1 MKFFDTDWSCVFHW
15 LAVWEKLSP
24 AARRSYLSGA
34 ASVFAEDYGS
44 ELATVVESGLAA
56 AASPGRFK
64 PAPASVPFRAVLAQ
78 LAKFPLFD
86 QVPTR
91 QLLDDYT
98 RKHYV
103 RDESD
108 RIQSSWNQPA
118 WDSLAW
124 PKAFLNQPDVPVW
137 EKSYL
142 THVEVYGTQRSR
154 WSWSNEPKPPPKGT
168 WFADPETIEAARY
181 LVRAAMDSLPPL
193 PLNSLPTLLPERL
206 RLFLEPALK
215 ACLRYML
222 LYAALR
228 KETLEAV
235 ISVCPTVVHLRSRP
249 PAQAPRP
256 MPCSGLASPA
266 FLLEDMTRV
275 LAEAATG
282 ECRLNRGG
290 YGRRFFKI
298 MEDKFRQDFVALPA
312 WLGAHAEFARR
323 LSNAT
328 GCLVGLEFAK
338 DQHGRS
344 GKRLLQATPKGRR
357 WLAGSPADRLREL
370 LFELKRHDP
379 ERVSYYD
386 DGLELV
392 PGQIRFGVQDPDDFD
407 HLPWLDSIWRQS
419 PSDGCVPVNAFLD
432 YHARASHPLANPVVP
447 DAFRPH
453 LAFRYGSSRFV
464 LREENVEEFARELLA
479 LFFWGRLVPLGC
491 VEAGERDGGEV
502 CFRLSGA
509 GRFLF
514 GLTGELV
521 YGQPA
526 AEAAVVVQPNFEIV
540 FLHPNLNA
548 EIEFAPFAER
558 SGKGVGTLF
567 RLTRRQAM
575 RAASQ
580 GLTIESVLA
589 ALAKHSC
596 KAVPANVAAELR
608 GWFGACRSLR
618 MRRSVLIETGDRET
632 ALRVQRLLG
641 DRSAL
646 LGHTL
651 IEWRGAQI
659 DPALCKKLSEEGLF
673 LETLSG

>member
-1 MKFFDTDWSCVFHW
+1 MKSFDNDWNCVFRW
-15 LAVWEKLSP
+15 LAVWEELSP

-44 ELATVVESGLAA
+44 ELATVVESGLAEA
-56 AASPGRFK
+56 AAPGRFK
-64 PAPASVPFRAVLAQ
+64 PSAASVPFRALLAQ

-86 QVPTR
+86 QAPTR

-108 RIQSSWNQPA
+108 RIQSSWNRPA

-124 PKAFLNQPDVPVW
+124 PKAFLAQPDVRVW
-137 EKSYL
+137 EQSYL
-142 THVEVYGTQRSR
+142 THAEIHGTQRSR
-154 WSWSNEPKPPPKGT
+154 WSWSNEPKLPPKGT
-168 WFADPETIEAARY
+168 WFADAETIEAARC
-181 LVRAAMDSLPPL
+181 LVRAAMDSPAPRPL
-193 PLNSLPTLLPERL
+193 SSLPTVLPERL
-206 RLFLEPALK
+206 RRFLEPALK
-215 ACLRYML
+215 ACLRYLL
-222 LYAALR
+222 LYVALR
-228 KETLEAV
+228 ADTRDAV
-235 ISVCPTVVHLRSRP
+235 IGLCPTVVHLRNRP
-249 PAQAPRP
+249 PAQPP
-256 MPCSGLASPA
+256 KPLPCAGLASPA

-275 LAEAATG
+275 LTEAATG

-290 YGRRFFKI
+290 YDRRMFKVI
-298 MEDKFRQDFVALPA
+298 ADKLRQESVALPA

-407 HLPWLDSIWRQS
+407 HLPWLDSIWREA
-419 PSDGCVPVNAFLD
+419 PSDGCVAVNAFLD
-432 YHARASHPLANPVVP
+432 YHARVSHPLANPVVP
-447 DAFRPH
+447 DAFRPY

-479 LFFWGRLVPLGC
+479 RFFWDRLVPLGC
-491 VEAGERDGGEV
+491 VEA
-502 CFRLSGA
+502 
-509 GRFLF
+509 
-514 GLTGELV
+514 
-521 YGQPA
+521 
-526 AEAAVVVQPNFEIV
+526 N
-540 FLHPNLNA
+540 
-548 EIEFAPFAER
+548 
-558 SGKGVGTLF
+558 
-567 RLTRRQAM
+567 
-575 RAASQ
+575 
-580 GLTIESVLA
+580 
-589 ALAKHSC
+589 
-596 KAVPANVAAELR
+596 
-608 GWFGACRSLR
+608 
-618 MRRSVLIETGDRET
+618 DRET

-641 DRSAL
+641 ERSAL
-646 LGHTL
+646 LNDTL
-651 IEWRGAQI
+651 IEWRGAQLG
-659 DPALCKKLSEEGLF
+659 PALRKKLSDQGLF
-673 LETLSG
+673 LETP